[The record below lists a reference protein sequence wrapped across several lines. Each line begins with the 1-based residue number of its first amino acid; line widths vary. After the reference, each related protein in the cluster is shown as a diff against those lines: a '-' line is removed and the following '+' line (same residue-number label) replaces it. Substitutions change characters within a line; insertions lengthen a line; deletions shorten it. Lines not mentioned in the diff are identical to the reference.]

1 MPSLEEIEIEAPGL
15 AAAKSRVSADTKTL
29 QTANESKKSEEE
41 MIAKRRKVSLSPQS
55 KNNNTTSITAAA
67 SSPNYAYQ
75 TTSSIAAL
83 MHPAFIN
90 NNVKAE
96 SSTSNTI
103 SNTATNPNN
112 GDEIVVTCGIPELNG
127 LYTRVVGNSNRV
139 VNESTIEFTKEGLWK
154 GSTVD
159 YLICLILERDQWEIG
174 LSKRDGK
181 REMRPFYKSLN
192 GTIGL
197 YPPENGWKATSPDYD
212 DIEPMLTCRAPSLEP
227 LVQPSAQPSN
237 SVLQLKKC
245 GKCGK
250 PKKKHSYI
258 INEWNKSEEVERV
271 CRVCSRRNPVTR
283 ERR

>member
-1 MPSLEEIEIEAPGL
+1 MPSLQPDNSVT
-15 AAAKSRVSADTKTL
+15 KSRVSADTKTL

-55 KNNNTTSITAAA
+55 KDNTTITAAA

-83 MHPAFIN
+83 MHPAFHN

-103 SNTATNPNN
+103 STATTPNN
-112 GDEIVVTCGIPELNG
+112 GDEIVVTCGLPELNG
-127 LYTRVVGNSNRV
+127 TYLRVVGNSNRV
-139 VNESTIEFTKEGLWK
+139 VDESTIEFTKEGLWK
-154 GSTVD
+154 GNTVD

-197 YPPENGWKATSPDYD
+197 YPPENGWIATSPDYD
-212 DIEPMLTCRAPSLEP
+212 DIEPMLTCRHPSSLP
-227 LVQPSAQPSN
+227 PAQPSAQPSS
-237 SVLQLKKC
+237 SVLQVKKC

-258 INEWNKSEEVERV
+258 IKEWNKSEEEERI
-271 CRVCSRRNPVTR
+271 CRICSSKKPSASN
-283 ERR
+283 

>member
-1 MPSLEEIEIEAPGL
+1 MASSEEKSCEIIEAVIA

-29 QTANESKKSEEE
+29 QTANESKKSVEE

-55 KNNNTTSITAAA
+55 KNNTTSITAAD
-67 SSPNYAYQ
+67 SSPTYAYQ

-96 SSTSNTI
+96 SNTSNTI
-103 SNTATNPNN
+103 ISSNATNLNN
-112 GDEIVVTCGIPELNG
+112 GDEIVVTCGIPELEG
-127 LYTRVVGNSNRV
+127 TYTRVVGNSNRV

-197 YPPENGWKATSPDYD
+197 YPPENGWIATSPDYD
-212 DIEPMLTCRAPSLEP
+212 DIEPMLTCRHPSSLP
-227 LVQPSAQPSN
+227 PAQPSTQPSR
-237 SVLQLKKC
+237 SVLQVKKC

-258 INEWNKSEEVERV
+258 INEWNKLERV
-271 CRVCSRRNPVTR
+271 CRVCSKKPGN
-283 ERR
+283 

>member
-1 MPSLEEIEIEAPGL
+1 MPSLQPDNSVT
-15 AAAKSRVSADTKTL
+15 KSRVSADTKTL

-55 KNNNTTSITAAA
+55 KDNTTITAAAA

-90 NNVKAE
+90 NNVRAE

-103 SNTATNPNN
+103 SSNATTPNN

-127 LYTRVVGNSNRV
+127 TYLRVVGNSNRV

-181 REMRPFYKSLN
+181 REMRPFYKSQN

-227 LVQPSAQPSN
+227 SAQPSAQPSS

-258 INEWNKSEEVERV
+258 INEWNKSEDEEVRV
-271 CRVCSRRNPVTR
+271 CRVCSKKPGN
-283 ERR
+283 

>member
-1 MPSLEEIEIEAPGL
+1 MPSLEECEIEA
-15 AAAKSRVSADTKTL
+15 VSADTKSL

-55 KNNNTTSITAAA
+55 EDNTTITAAA

-83 MHPAFIN
+83 MHPAFHN
-90 NNVKAE
+90 NVVKAE

-103 SNTATNPNN
+103 STSSAPNPNN
-112 GDEIVVTCGIPELNG
+112 GDEIVVTCGLPELNG
-127 LYTRVVGNSNRV
+127 TYTRVVGNSNRV

-212 DIEPMLTCRAPSLEP
+212 DIEPMPTCRAPSLEP
-227 LVQPSAQPSN
+227 SAQPSAQPSSS
-237 SVLQLKKC
+237 SVLELKKC

-258 INEWNKSEEVERV
+258 INEWNKSEEGERV
-271 CRVCSRRNPVTR
+271 CRVCTKKNGNGN
-283 ERR
+283 

>member
-1 MPSLEEIEIEAPGL
+1 MASSNESREIQEARL
-15 AAAKSRVSADTKTL
+15 AAVKSRVSADTKTL
-29 QTANESKKSEEE
+29 QTANESKKSVEE

-55 KNNNTTSITAAA
+55 KNNTTITAAA

-75 TTSSIAAL
+75 TTSSIAAM
-83 MHPAFIN
+83 MHPAFN
-90 NNVKAE
+90 NIVRAE

-112 GDEIVVTCGIPELNG
+112 NNGDEIVVTCGISELNG
-127 LYTRVVGNSNRV
+127 TYTRVIGVSNKV
-139 VNESTIEFTKEGLWK
+139 VNESTIEYTKEGQWK

-159 YLICLILERDQWEIG
+159 YIICLILERDQWEIG

-197 YPPENGWKATSPDYD
+197 YPPENGWISTHPNYD
-212 DIEPMLTCRAPSLEP
+212 DIEPMPTCRPPSL
-227 LVQPSAQPSN
+227 QPSAQPSAQPSS

-258 INEWNKSEEVERV
+258 INEWNKSEEGERR
-271 CRVCSRRNPVTR
+271 CRVCSKKPR
-283 ERR
+283 

>member
-1 MPSLEEIEIEAPGL
+1 MASSEEKSCEIIEAVIA

-29 QTANESKKSEEE
+29 QTANESKKSVEE

-55 KNNNTTSITAAA
+55 KNNTTSITAAD
-67 SSPNYAYQ
+67 SSPTYAYQ

-96 SSTSNTI
+96 SNTSNTI
-103 SNTATNPNN
+103 SSNAATPNN
-112 GDEIVVTCGIPELNG
+112 GDEIVVTCGIPELEG
-127 LYTRVVGNSNRV
+127 TYTRVVGNSNRV

-197 YPPENGWKATSPDYD
+197 YPPENGWIATSPDYD
-212 DIEPMLTCRAPSLEP
+212 DIEPMLTCRHPSSLP
-227 LVQPSAQPSN
+227 PAQPSTQPSR
-237 SVLQLKKC
+237 SVLQVKKC

-258 INEWNKSEEVERV
+258 INEWNKLERV
-271 CRVCSRRNPVTR
+271 CRVCSKKPGN
-283 ERR
+283 

>member
-1 MPSLEEIEIEAPGL
+1 MPSLQPDNSVT
-15 AAAKSRVSADTKTL
+15 KSRVSADTKTL
-29 QTANESKKSEEE
+29 QTANASKKSEEE

-55 KNNNTTSITAAA
+55 KDYTTITAAA

-83 MHPAFIN
+83 MHPAFSN
-90 NNVKAE
+90 NNVRAE

-103 SNTATNPNN
+103 SSTATNPNN
-112 GDEIVVTCGIPELNG
+112 GDEIVVTCGLPELNG
-127 LYTRVVGNSNRV
+127 TYTRVVGNSNRV
-139 VNESTIEFTKEGLWK
+139 VDESTIEFTKEGLWK

-159 YLICLILERDQWEIG
+159 YIICLILERDQWEIG

-181 REMRPFYKSLN
+181 REMRPFYKSQN

-197 YPPENGWKATSPDYD
+197 YPPENGWIATSPDYD
-212 DIEPMLTCRAPSLEP
+212 DIEPMLTCRHPSLEP
-227 LVQPSAQPSN
+227 PAQPSAQAQPSS

-258 INEWNKSEEVERV
+258 INEWNKGEEGERRV
-271 CRVCSRRNPVTR
+271 CQVCSKKPDN
-283 ERR
+283 

>member
-29 QTANESKKSEEE
+29 QTANESKKSVEE

-55 KNNNTTSITAAA
+55 KNNTTITAATY
-67 SSPNYAYQ
+67 SPNYAYK

-90 NNVKAE
+90 NNPRAE
-96 SSTSNTI
+96 SSTSNT
-103 SNTATNPNN
+103 NTVSGNATTNPNN
-112 GDEIVVTCGIPELNG
+112 GDEIVVTCGIPELEG
-127 LYTRVVGNSNRV
+127 TYYRVTGNSNRV

-181 REMRPFYKSLN
+181 REMRPFYKSQY

-212 DIEPMLTCRAPSLEP
+212 DLEPPTCRAPSS
-227 LVQPSAQPSN
+227 QPSAQPSAQPSS

-258 INEWNKSEEVERV
+258 INEWNKSEEGERV
-271 CRVCSRRNPVTR
+271 CRVCSSKKPCN
-283 ERR
+283 